1 MWQGFAQLLL
11 MCEGFA
17 LRDSEDDEDIE

>member
-1 MWQGFAQLLL
+1 MWEGFSQLLL

-17 LRDSEDDEDIE
+17 LRDSDDAEDAE